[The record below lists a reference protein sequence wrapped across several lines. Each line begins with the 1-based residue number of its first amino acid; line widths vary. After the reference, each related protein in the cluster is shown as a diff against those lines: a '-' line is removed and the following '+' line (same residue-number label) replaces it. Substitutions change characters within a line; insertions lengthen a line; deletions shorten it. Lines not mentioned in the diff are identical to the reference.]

1 MSRIKHVY
9 AREILN
15 SKGNPTVEATVILSN
30 DIRGVASCPSGTSVG
45 NYEAADLKD
54 RDLKRFNG
62 MGVLKAVD
70 NVNSR
75 IAPILVGMDVE
86 KQQEIDRKMIELDG
100 TINKSKLGA
109 NSILSVSMACAKS
122 AAKSSHLPLFLYL
135 REFVKKEGLPLRV
148 PTPAFNL
155 INGGKHAQGTIDFQ
169 EFLLIPATSKTFS
182 EALEMADTTYFSL
195 KALIEAENESTLV
208 GDEGGFSPN
217 LSTNYDV
224 LKLLKRAIEESRHR
238 LNYDVF
244 LGMDLA
250 SNSFYNS
257 GRYKIKDKPS
267 PLSTD
272 ELLEYYR
279 NLYKE
284 FRFLYLEDP
293 FSEDDFSGWAKI
305 TEELGAQ
312 TLIVGDDLV
321 ATNPYR
327 LQVAIDK
334 KAITAVIIKP
344 DQIGTVIEALAVVEV
359 ARQLNLKIVVSHRS
373 AETNDDFIADFGVA
387 VSADYVKFGAPDRGE
402 RVAKYNR
409 LWDIET
415 HLKTLKS

>member
-75 IAPILVGMDVE
+75 IAPILIGMDAE
-86 KQQEIDRKMIELDG
+86 KQQNIDRKMIELDG

-109 NSILSVSMACAKS
+109 NSILSVSMACAK
-122 AAKSSHLPLFLYL
+122 AAAENSHLPLFLYL

-208 GDEGGFSPN
+208 GDEGGFSPR

-250 SNSFYNS
+250 SSSFFSN

-272 ELLEYYR
+272 ELLE
-279 NLYKE
+279 
-284 FRFLYLEDP
+284 
-293 FSEDDFSGWAKI
+293 
-305 TEELGAQ
+305 
-312 TLIVGDDLV
+312 
-321 ATNPYR
+321 
-327 LQVAIDK
+327 
-334 KAITAVIIKP
+334 
-344 DQIGTVIEALAVVEV
+344 
-359 ARQLNLKIVVSHRS
+359 
-373 AETNDDFIADFGVA
+373 
-387 VSADYVKFGAPDRGE
+387 
-402 RVAKYNR
+402 
-409 LWDIET
+409 
-415 HLKTLKS
+415 

>member
-1 MSRIKHVY
+1 MSKIKHVY
-9 AREILN
+9 AREVLN
-15 SKGNPTVEATVILSN
+15 AKGNPTVEATVVLSN
-30 DIRGVASCPSGTSVG
+30 DVRGIASCPSGTSVG

-54 RDLKRFNG
+54 RDPQRFNG
-62 MGVLKAVD
+62 LGVLKAVD
-70 NVNSR
+70 NVNSI
-75 IAPILVGMDVE
+75 IAPALLEIDVE
-86 KQQEIDRKMIELDG
+86 KQQEIDKKMIELDG

-109 NSILSVSMACAKS
+109 NATLSVSMACAKAS
-122 AAKSSHLPLFLYL
+122 ANNSHLPLFLYL
-135 REFVKKEGLPLRV
+135 RQFIKKEGLNLKV

-169 EFLLIPATSKTFS
+169 EFLIIPATSNSFTQS
-182 EALEMADTTYFSL
+182 LEIADTVYFSL
-195 KALIEAENESTLV
+195 KSLIEQQNETTLV
-208 GDEGGFSPN
+208 GDEGGFSPR
-217 LSTNYDV
+217 LSTNYEV
-224 LKLLKRAIEESRHR
+224 LKLLKRAVEGSKHR

-250 SNSFYNS
+250 ASSFYDK
-257 GRYKIKDKPS
+257 GKYRIKDKPS

-272 ELLEYYR
+272 ELLEFYR
-279 NLYKE
+279 NLHKE
-284 FRFLYLEDP
+284 FKFLYLEDP
-293 FSEDDFSGWAKI
+293 FAEDDFSGWAKI
-305 TEELGAQ
+305 TEEIGLQ

-327 LQVAIDK
+327 LQMAIDK

-373 AETNDDFIADFGVA
+373 GETNDDFIADFGVA
-387 VSADYVKFGAPDRGE
+387 VSADYVKFGAPNRGE

-409 LWDIET
+409 LWEIENQ
-415 HLKTLKS
+415 LKTIKT

>member
-1 MSRIKHVY
+1 MAKIKHVF

-30 DIRGVASCPSGTSVG
+30 DVKGVASCPSGTSVG

-54 RDLKRFNG
+54 LNPERFIG
-62 MGVLKAVD
+62 KGVLKAVD
-70 NVNSR
+70 NVNSL
-75 IAPILVGMDVE
+75 IAPVLVGVDAD
-86 KQQEIDRKMIELDG
+86 KQQVIDRKMIELDG
-100 TINKSKLGA
+100 TMNKSKLGA
-109 NSILSVSMACAKS
+109 NAILSVSMACAKAS
-122 AAKSSHLPLFLYL
+122 ASNSHLPLFLYL
-135 REFVKKEGLPLRV
+135 REFIKKEGLDLRV
-148 PTPAFNL
+148 PTPVFNL

-169 EFLLIPATSKTFS
+169 EFLMIPATSNTFTQS
-182 EALEMADTTYFSL
+182 LEMADVIYFAL
-195 KALIEAENESTLV
+195 KSLIEQENETTLV
-208 GDEGGFSPN
+208 GDEGGFSPR

-224 LKLLKRAIEESRHR
+224 LKLLRRAVEGSRHR

-250 SNSFYNS
+250 ASSFFIN
-257 GRYKIKDKPS
+257 GKYKILDKTS

-272 ELLEYYR
+272 ELLEFYR
-279 NLYKE
+279 NLHKE
-284 FRFLYLEDP
+284 FKFLYLEDP
-293 FSEDDFSGWAKI
+293 FAEDDFSGWAKI
-305 TEELGAQ
+305 TEEIGQQ

-334 KAITAVIIKP
+334 KAITAVVIKP

-373 AETNDDFIADFGVA
+373 GETNDDFIADFGVA
-387 VSADYVKFGAPDRGE
+387 VSADYVKFGAPHRGE

-409 LWDIET
+409 LWEIENQI
-415 HLKTLKS
+415 KTFKS